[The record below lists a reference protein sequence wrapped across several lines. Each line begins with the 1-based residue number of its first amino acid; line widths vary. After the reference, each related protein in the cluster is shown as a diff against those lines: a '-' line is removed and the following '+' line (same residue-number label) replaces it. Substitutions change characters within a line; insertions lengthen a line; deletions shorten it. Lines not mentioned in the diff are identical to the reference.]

1 MKLAGFRPDKLSHLL
16 DLVLIRN
23 HRLSIWTIG
32 FLNLDLDRGRPVDDR
47 VAPLVAHPTLILD
60 VLPCRIHLPLATGR
74 YFVLVTEPS
83 LELHDL
89 PLITIRLETL
99 PASCSLNNL
108 LLVKDLR
115 QEDSFISS
123 VLLGCLGVQDL
134 EHVLALSLQV
144 PVLMW
149 ATMNPLLK
157 VISSGLGGARIPREV
172 NSNQT
177 LCSSQRRTEGS
188 YHHLIKPGVA
198 QVEMDEMLVVL
209 YESAQVVQ
217 KGLRVII

>member
-1 MKLAGFRPDKLSHLL
+1 
-16 DLVLIRN
+16 
-23 HRLSIWTIG
+23 
-32 FLNLDLDRGRPVDDR
+32 
-47 VAPLVAHPTLILD
+47 
-60 VLPCRIHLPLATGR
+60 
-74 YFVLVTEPS
+74 VTEPS

-89 PLITIRLETL
+89 PLVTIRLETL

-134 EHVLALSLQV
+134 KHVLTLSFEV
-144 PVLMW
+144 PVLVW
-149 ATMNPLLK
+149 PTMNPLLK
-157 VISSGLGGARIPREV
+157 VISSGLRGARIPREV

-177 LCSSQRRTEGS
+177 LSSSQSCTEGS

-198 QVEMDEMLVVL
+198 QVEMDEVLVVFD
-209 YESAQVVQ
+209 ESAQVIQ
-217 KGLRVII
+217 KGLSIII